1 MCGEDAARGGQGRRS
16 GPVRPPLATATPA
29 GTSASTGPAA
39 CASASTGL
47 TSSPSASTGL
57 TPSPLPSSATGKH
70 QKVSKFFAPLANPTT
85 TKQCL
90 CTTTVLQSERTD
102 VGERMEE
109 WRRNNELKTSDERR
123 TTSEGR
129 GGAGALG
136 RRLSDSLAVFR
147 YLFFFARIYWPLFSR
162 WGRKSGFFSKLQNQ
176 LIIGFPSRRFR
187 NRGQGASGHTTVRAG
202 QIS

>member
-1 MCGEDAARGGQGRRS
+1 MRGEDAARGGQGRRS

-39 CASASTGL
+39 SASASTGL

-129 GGAGALG
+129 GGAGALDG
-136 RRLSDSLAVFR
+136 ACRTAWQFSDI
-147 YLFFFARIYWPLFSR
+147 FFFLLESTGHFFRGGGGNRAFSR
-162 WGRKSGFFSKLQNQ
+162 NFKTCV
-176 LIIGFPSRRFR
+176 FPTA
-187 NRGQGASGHTTVRAG
+187 ASFIYCAP
-202 QIS
+202 